1 MSEYDQRRITLDPGL
16 TALALRGLHAREGF
30 YPFLDR
36 YTRRRA
42 RRPGRAAAV
51 EPVGQPAPRAPDA
64 RARGL
69 ARLAGVG
76 LAVDWWRR
84 LSAGPVGLGFR
95 WRRPPR
101 NASSVA
107 A

>member
-16 TALALRGLHAREGF
+16 TALALRGLHAREES

-42 RRPGRAAAV
+42 RAAPSNPKAIV
-51 EPVGQPAPRAPDA
+51 PAGA
-64 RARGL
+64 RARDGGARAL
-69 ARLAGVG
+69 AWRAGVG
-76 LAVDWWRR
+76 LAADWWRR
-84 LSAGPVGLGFR
+84 LSAGPVAFGFR

-101 NASSVA
+101 DASSVA